1 MLSQASHVSMLH
13 LNSNNNDT
21 LQNINMVRIQNYCRA
36 NNLLEVNQY
45 NIRSP
50 ECGLQSFVAHDSS
63 SFNDMKFFS

>member
-21 LQNINMVRIQNYCRA
+21 LQNINMVRI